1 MLYQYTENEIRSNT
15 NTGVEYEIALF
26 YCLLETKKD
35 EQDMVYKALMS
46 RNDSGKILDII
57 SYTNT
62 DKIYSELSRR
72 RLSLVDVSFETQ
84 NDEVGPADIILFCI
98 DQNGRESKVGL
109 SVKYANTCTLNVTG
123 RKFISDAQI
132 GHLRDRYKT
141 IYLPAYIKDMKKRF
155 GHAINW
161 HRKTSVVT
169 DRMIDEIR
177 EAVIRNWPNV
187 SDKKTLLKNLFHDES
202 PIEFW
207 VINYKKKNYVLNTRP
222 STIDMNRAND
232 VEVRKYQTSYVGF
245 YLDGERVGLMQ
256 VKFNNGFIESNF
268 NHKNERKKKHPDF
281 IQDGLEFN
289 FGQPFGSWNFSVEE

>member
-26 YCLLETKKD
+26 YCLLEAKKD
-35 EQDMVYKALMS
+35 EQDKVYKALMS
-46 RNDSGKILDII
+46 RNDSDKVLDII

-62 DKIYSELSRR
+62 DKIYSELGRR

-84 NDEVGPADIILFCI
+84 NDEIGPADIVLLCV
-98 DQNGRESKVGL
+98 DQDNREFKIGL

-123 RKFISDAQI
+123 RKFIPDEQI
-132 GHLRDRYKT
+132 ELLKERYKT
-141 IYLPAYIKDMKKRF
+141 IYLPEYIEDMKMRF
-155 GHAINW
+155 GHAKNW

-169 DRMIDEIR
+169 DSMIDEIR

-187 SDKKTLLKNLFHDES
+187 PDKKTLLKNLFHDES

-207 VINYKKKNYVLNTRP
+207 VINFKRKNYTLKTRP
-222 STIDMNRAND
+222 STIDMSRAND
-232 VEVRKYQTSYVGF
+232 VEVMRHQTSYIGF
-245 YLDGERVGLMQ
+245 YLDGDRVGLMQ

-268 NHKNERKKKHPDF
+268 NHKNERKKKYPDF

>member
-1 MLYQYTENEIRSNT
+1 MLYQDTENEIRTNT

-26 YCLLETKKD
+26 YCLLETKKN
-35 EQDMVYKALMS
+35 EQNCVYQAIID
-46 RNDSGKILDII
+46 RYDSAKILDII

-62 DKIYSELSRR
+62 DKICSELRLR

-84 NDEVGPADIILFCI
+84 NDKVGPADIVLFCT
-98 DQNGRESKVGL
+98 DNNGKESRIGL

-132 GHLRDRYKT
+132 AHLRERYTT
-141 IYLPAYIKDMKKRF
+141 IYLPKYIEDMKKRF
-155 GHAINW
+155 GHARNW
-161 HRKTSVVT
+161 HRKTSEIT
-169 DRMIDEIR
+169 NLMIDEIR
-177 EAVIRNWPNV
+177 DAVIQNWPNV
-187 SDKKTLLKNLFHDES
+187 PDKKTLLRNLFHDES

-207 VINYKKKNYVLNTRP
+207 VLNYKRKDYTLNTEP
-222 STIDMNRAND
+222 STIDMSRADD
-232 VEVRKYQTSYVGF
+232 VEVRKYQTSYIDF

-268 NHKNERKKKHPDF
+268 NHKNERKKKYPDF

-289 FGQPFGSWNFSVEE
+289 YGQPFGSWNFSVEK